1 MPCGLLD
8 DARDVVG
15 GGEVHAELA
24 GAHHLEGV
32 VDDEELLGT
41 HGVVAPAHV
50 LEVLQDGLALGGVD
64 RGLLAVLAD
73 DRAALGVDRGGEV
86 PAALVLRAVLG
97 EADGA
102 VAEVGDLLGRRPD
115 LFPGGRR
122 LVRVES
128 GLGEERLAVEQ
139 AHGVVGARDAVDL
152 AVDGVRVAQG
162 LGYVLVRLEVLD
174 VLGDVRGLVDGDD
187 ALGVGEVRVEDVFH
201 LAAYQLRVEGLGVL
215 AREGVV
221 RGDVDVGVLLLER
234 PDVLV
239 EPLVVDLRT
248 RLGPAVDRDARL
260 AVRGAVALGVAGGQA
275 GDGQGGGDGGDAG
288 TAKNRTSHRWT
299 PLGQECGK
307 PTAPSCAASHTQPPP
322 TNVRKM
328 SR

>member
-8 DARDVVG
+8 DARHVVG

-32 VDDEELLGT
+32 VDDEELLGA

-50 LEVLQDGLALGGVD
+50 LEVLQDRLALGGVD

-73 DRAALGVDRGGEV
+73 DRAALRVDRGGEV
-86 PAALVLRAVLG
+86 PAALVLGAVLG
-97 EADGA
+97 EADGS
-102 VAEVGDLLGRRPD
+102 VAEARDLLGGGLD
-115 LFPGGRR
+115 LRPGGRG
-122 LVRVES
+122 LLRVEA
-128 GLGEERLAVEQ
+128 GLGEQRLAVEQ
-139 AHGVVGARDAVDL
+139 AHGVVGARNAVDL
-152 AVDGVRVAQG
+152 PVDRVGVTQG

-187 ALGVGEVRVEDVFH
+187 AFGVGEVRVEHVLH
-201 LAAYQLRVEGLGVL
+201 LASGQLRVERLGVL

-221 RGDVDVGVLLLER
+221 RGDVDVRVLLLER
-234 PDVLV
+234 LDVLV

-248 RLGPAVDRDARL
+248 RLGPAVDGDARL
-260 AVRGAVALGVAGGQA
+260 AVRGALALGVAGGQA
-275 GDGQGGGDGGDAG
+275 GDGQCGGDGGCTGA
-288 TAKNRTSHRWT
+288 TKNRTSHRWT

-307 PTAPSCAASHTQPPP
+307 PTATSCAADHTQPPP